1 MKRQV
6 DRTRNGE
13 VLKKKQWIVGL
24 VVLVALAALLYL
36 GRDSIQQFSF
46 GKFRTQFVQADWGK
60 IALGIGCIYLAYFFR
75 SIRWAWLL
83 RHDKK
88 VGPFTLLGTQVIGFT
103 AVALIG
109 RIADPVRPYLVAKK
123 TGLPLSSQIAVYIVE
138 RLFDLGCSALLF
150 SLAILSIAPG
160 SMPHPGAHKAG
171 MLTHLLL
178 QFPLLAGIVER
189 FGGLILTAFGAL
201 FLVLVRFAGEW
212 VALGVERFLS
222 RFSKS
227 FGKAAAHK
235 ILTFRSGLYT
245 MREFSDFAVTT
256 LISLAMWGLIA
267 LAYIE
272 TLKAFTNVNVDQ
284 CIVLMMASGGASVL
298 QLPIIGWFTQIGIV
312 AAAISAYL
320 KIDFEVSSACAATL
334 LLVTFLCI
342 IPVGLVW
349 ARFEHVSL
357 RKVAEESEE
366 AEEELAVEEPA
377 G

>member
-1 MKRQV
+1 
-6 DRTRNGE
+6 
-13 VLKKKQWIVGL
+13 LKKKQLILGL
-24 VVLVALAALLYL
+24 VVLVAITALLYW
-36 GRDSIQQFSF
+36 GRASIQQFSF
-46 GKFRTQFVQADWGK
+46 GTFRTQFAHADWGK
-60 IALGIGCIYLAYFFR
+60 IALGIGCIYLAYLFR

-88 VGPFTLLGTQVIGFT
+88 VGPFTLLGTQIIGFT

-123 TGLPLSSQIAVYIVE
+123 TGLPLSNQVAVYIVE

-189 FGGLILTAFGAL
+189 YGGLILTAFGAL
-201 FLVLVRFAGEW
+201 FLVLVRFAGER
-212 VALGVERFLS
+212 VALGIEQFLS
-222 RFSKS
+222 RFSKP

-235 ILTFRSGLYT
+235 VLTFRSGLYT
-245 MREFSDFAVTT
+245 MRSFSDFAVTT

-272 TLKAFTNVNVDQ
+272 TLQAFTSASVAECV
-284 CIVLMMASGGASVL
+284 VLMMASGGASVL

-320 KIDFEVSSACAATL
+320 KISFEVSSACATTL

-342 IPVGLVW
+342 VPVGLVW

-357 RKVAEESEE
+357 RKVAEESEV